1 MGDVAMDLSAPTQA
15 VFLTSLILAVL
26 AVIGFFVSIPFITP
40 YAFWLAVIGYIVLAA
55 GCVAKGL

>member
-15 VFLTSLILAVL
+15 VFLISLVLAVL
-26 AVIGFFVSIPFITP
+26 AVIGVFVSIPFVTL
-40 YAFWLAVIGYIVLAA
+40 YAFWLAIIGYIVLAA